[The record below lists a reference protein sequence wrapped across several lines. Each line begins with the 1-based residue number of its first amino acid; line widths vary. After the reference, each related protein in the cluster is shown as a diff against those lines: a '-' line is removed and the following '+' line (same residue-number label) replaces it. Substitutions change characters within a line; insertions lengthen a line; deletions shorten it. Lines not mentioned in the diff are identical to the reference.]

1 MDDKVTELHKDFDF
15 FQRKAKELT
24 LMDQWM
30 SPPSIEDGAGL
41 TELET
46 ITNKLERIMNKLQN
60 AFKNIRVAKDKLK
73 AELHGHDDM
82 VEDA

>member
-1 MDDKVTELHKDFDF
+1 
-15 FQRKAKELT
+15 
-24 LMDQWM
+24 MDQWM

-46 ITNKLERIMNKLQN
+46 ITNELERIMNELQN
-60 AFKNIRVAKDKLK
+60 AFKNVSFCFSHIVYSLTAAKIRVAKDKLK